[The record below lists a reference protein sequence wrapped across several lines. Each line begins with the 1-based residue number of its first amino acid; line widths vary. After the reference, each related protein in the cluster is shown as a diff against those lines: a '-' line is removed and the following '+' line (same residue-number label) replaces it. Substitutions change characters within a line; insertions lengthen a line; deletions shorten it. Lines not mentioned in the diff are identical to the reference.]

1 VRSCSFAEL
10 SATNNQMAEES
21 REARTNI
28 NWGLVAV
35 SVTVACQVGRL
46 LCTYGDLRAQD
57 VKLGGL
63 LLELLLH
70 RGNV

>member
-1 VRSCSFAEL
+1 
-10 SATNNQMAEES
+10 MAEES
-21 REARTNI
+21 REVRTNI
-28 NWGLVAV
+28 NWSLVTV

-46 LCTYGDLRAQD
+46 LFTYGHLRAQD